1 MESYFEKQEKRSNA
15 EKEKSKKE
23 MQEAA
28 QGRLDLRKVLSM
40 PEGQRL
46 IFEIIKFSGAWSSP
60 MKTSSEIYYLTG
72 RADVG
77 RFILEKLQKVSPT
90 DYLKIMSMK
99 IQEENENDN

>member
-1 MESYFEKQEKRSNA
+1 LESYFEKQEKLSKA

-23 MQEAA
+23 MQDAA
-28 QGRLDLRKVLSM
+28 QGRLDVRKVLSM

-46 IFEIIKFSGAWSSP
+46 LFEIIKFSGVWSSP

-77 RFILEKLQKVSPT
+77 RFILDKLQKVSPS

-99 IQEENENDN
+99 VEQENENDN

>member
-1 MESYFEKQEKRSNA
+1 MESYFEKQEKLSKA

-23 MQEAA
+23 MQDAA
-28 QGRLDLRKVLSM
+28 QGRLDVRKVLSM

-46 IFEIIKFSGAWSSP
+46 LFEIIKFSGVWSSP

-77 RFILEKLQKVSPT
+77 RFILDKLQKVSPS

-99 IQEENENDN
+99 VEQENENDN